1 MNIYIGA
8 DKNDMAQH
16 AADAA
21 AAHIRAAIAARGEA
35 RIIVATGA
43 SQFEFRASSWRRARA
58 SSSSSPRS

>member
-1 MNIYIGA
+1 MNIYIGS

-43 SQFEFRASSWRRARA
+43 RRASSWRRARA

>member
-1 MNIYIGA
+1 MNIYIGK

-43 SQFEFRASSWRRARA
+43 SQFEFLAATGRR
-58 SSSSSPRS
+58 